1 MAPQNTAL
9 KSSETQAKT
18 RLLLALWDLGGIKQ
32 EVKKGELSK
41 RLVSKG
47 KKIADY
53 QDIFE
58 ELEKEQAISK
68 SKKGYS
74 LELPKGLEVL
84 DKNLKSDDFAF
95 KGTIVGTWAANALLK
110 WIHEM
115 NCGINTVNNHSATA
129 SKNIVSE
136 TDSKN
141 NIASYEE
148 FKQVALQVY
157 EQLNS
162 DYNLDNLVPIYRIR
176 RKIGVKRS
184 STVSE
189 ACPKDIGN
197 RLSRKQ
203 FNEWLLEMQAEDIF
217 QLEGGSVED
226 NAPDKIEDSITT
238 ELDGLRCYASK
249 LSS

>member
-1 MAPQNTAL
+1 MALENTVL
-9 KSSETQAKT
+9 KSSETQART

-47 KKIADY
+47 QRIADY
-53 QDIFE
+53 QSVFE
-58 ELEKEQAISK
+58 ELENEQAISK
-68 SKKGYS
+68 SKKGYY

-84 DKNLKSDDFAF
+84 DKNLKSTEFEF
-95 KGTIVGTWAANALLK
+95 EGTIVGTWAANALLK

-115 NCGINTVNNHSATA
+115 NCGLANISNNDCATVSG
-129 SKNIVSE
+129 NIVSE
-136 TDSKN
+136 SDSKN
-141 NIASYEE
+141 KISSYKE
-148 FKQVALQVY
+148 FRKVALQVY

-176 RKIGVKRS
+176 RKIGDR
-184 STVSE
+184 T
-189 ACPKDIGN
+189 
-197 RLSRKQ
+197 SRKQ

-226 NAPDKIEDSITT
+226 SAPDKIEDSITT

-249 LSS
+249 LPS

>member
-1 MAPQNTAL
+1 MLVNINTDMAPQNTAL
-9 KSSETQAKT
+9 KSLETKAKT

-41 RLVSKG
+41 RIVSKG
-47 KKIADY
+47 KKVGDY
-53 QDIFE
+53 QSVFE

-84 DKNLKSDDFAF
+84 EENLKSDDFAF
-95 KGTIVGTWAANALLK
+95 EGTIVGTWAANALLK

-115 NCGINTVNNHSATA
+115 DCGINTVNNDSATA
-129 SKNIVSE
+129 SENIVSK
-136 TDSKN
+136 TDSKSN
-141 NIASYEE
+141 SNIASYDE

-176 RKIGVKRS
+176 RKIG
-184 STVSE
+184 
-189 ACPKDIGN
+189 D

-203 FNEWLLEMQAEDIF
+203 FSEWLLEMQADDIF

-226 NAPDKIEDSITT
+226 SAPDKIEDSITT

-249 LSS
+249 LQN

>member
-9 KSSETQAKT
+9 KSSETQART
-18 RLLLALWDLGGIKQ
+18 RLLLALWDLGGIKE

-47 KKIADY
+47 KKVADY
-53 QDIFE
+53 QSVFE
-58 ELEKEQAISK
+58 ELENEQAISK

-74 LELPKGLEVL
+74 LQSPKGLEVL
-84 DKNLKSDDFAF
+84 DKNLKSTEFEF
-95 KGTIVGTWAANALLK
+95 EGTIVGTWAANALLK

-115 NCGINTVNNHSATA
+115 NCGLANTSNKDSATA
-129 SKNIVSE
+129 SENIVSE
-136 TDSKN
+136 TDSNSKN

-148 FKQVALQVY
+148 FKKVALQVY

-176 RKIGVKRS
+176 RKIGDR
-184 STVSE
+184 T
-189 ACPKDIGN
+189 
-197 RLSRKQ
+197 SRKQ
-203 FNEWLLEMQAEDIF
+203 FSEWLLEMQADDIF

-226 NAPDKIEDSITT
+226 SAPDKIEDSITT

-249 LSS
+249 LQT

>member
-1 MAPQNTAL
+1 MALENTVL
-9 KSSETQAKT
+9 KSSETQART

-47 KKIADY
+47 QRIADY
-53 QDIFE
+53 QSVFE
-58 ELEKEQAISK
+58 ELENEQAISK
-68 SKKGYS
+68 SKKGYY
-74 LELPKGLEVL
+74 LELPIGLEVL
-84 DKNLKSDDFAF
+84 DKNLKSTEFEF
-95 KGTIVGTWAANALLK
+95 EGTIVGTWAANALLK

-115 NCGINTVNNHSATA
+115 NCGLANTSNNYSATVEN
-129 SKNIVSE
+129 SVSE
-136 TDSKN
+136 TNSKS

-148 FKQVALQVY
+148 FKKIAMQIY

-162 DYNLDNLVPIYRIR
+162 NYNLDNLVPNYRIR
-176 RKIGVKRS
+176 RKIGAR
-184 STVSE
+184 T
-189 ACPKDIGN
+189 
-197 RLSRKQ
+197 SRKQ

-226 NAPDKIEDSITT
+226 SAPDKIEDSITT

-249 LSS
+249 LPS

>member
-1 MAPQNTAL
+1 MAPQNTIL
-9 KSSETQAKT
+9 KTSETQAIT
-18 RLLLALWDLGGIKQ
+18 RLLLALWDLGGVNQ
-32 EVKKGELSK
+32 EVKKGELTK
-41 RLVSKG
+41 RIVSKG

-53 QDIFE
+53 QSIFE

-84 DKNLKSDDFAF
+84 DNNLKSDNFAF
-95 KGTIVGTWAANALLK
+95 EGTIVGTWAANALLK

-115 NCGINTVNNHSATA
+115 NCGINTVNNDRATA
-129 SKNIVSE
+129 SENIVSK
-136 TDSKN
+136 TDSN
-141 NIASYEE
+141 SNIASYDE

-176 RKIGVKRS
+176 RAIAVKQS
-184 STVSE
+184 STE
-189 ACPKDIGN
+189 GN

-203 FNEWLLEMQAEDIF
+203 FSEWLLEMQAEDIF

-226 NAPDKIEDSITT
+226 SAPDKIEDSITT

-249 LSS
+249 LQN

>member
-1 MAPQNTAL
+1 MAPQNTIL
-9 KSSETQAKT
+9 KTSETQART
-18 RLLLALWDLGGIKQ
+18 RLLLALWDLGGVNQ
-32 EVKKGELSK
+32 EVKKGELTK
-41 RLVSKG
+41 RIVSKG

-53 QDIFE
+53 QGVFE
-58 ELEKEQAISK
+58 ELENEQAISK

-84 DKNLKSDDFAF
+84 DENLKSTDFTF
-95 KGTIVGTWAANALLK
+95 EGTIVGTWAANALLK

-115 NCGINTVNNHSATA
+115 NCGINTVNKDSATA
-129 SKNIVSE
+129 SENIVSK
-136 TDSKN
+136 TDLKS
-141 NIASYEE
+141 NIASYDE
-148 FKQVALQVY
+148 FKQLALQVY

-176 RKIGVKRS
+176 RTIG
-184 STVSE
+184 
-189 ACPKDIGN
+189 D

-203 FNEWLLEMQAEDIF
+203 FSEWLLEMQAEDIF

-226 NAPDKIEDSITT
+226 SAPDKIEDSITT

-249 LSS
+249 LQN

>member
-9 KSSETQAKT
+9 NSSETRART
-18 RLLLALWDLGGIKQ
+18 RLLLALWDLGGIEQ

-53 QDIFE
+53 HGIFE
-58 ELEKEQAISK
+58 ELENERAISK

-74 LELPKGLEVL
+74 LELPRGLEVL

-95 KGTIVGTWAANALLK
+95 EGTIVGTWAANALLK

-115 NCGINTVNNHSATA
+115 NCGLANTSNNYSATV
-129 SKNIVSE
+129 SENIVSE
-136 TDSKN
+136 SDSQS

-148 FKQVALQVY
+148 FKQLALHVY

-176 RKIGVKRS
+176 RKIGDV
-184 STVSE
+184 V
-189 ACPKDIGN
+189 
-197 RLSRKQ
+197 SRKQ
-203 FNEWLLEMQAEDIF
+203 FSEWLLEMQAEDIL
-217 QLEGGSVED
+217 QLQGGSVED
-226 NAPDKIEDSITT
+226 SAADKIEDSITT
-238 ELDGLRCYASK
+238 PINGLRCYAR
-249 LSS
+249 LLN

>member
-1 MAPQNTAL
+1 MAPQNTVL
-9 KSSETQAKT
+9 KISETQART
-18 RLLLALWDLGGIKQ
+18 RLLLALWDLGGIQQ
-32 EVKKGELSK
+32 EVKKGELTK

-47 KKIADY
+47 KKVADY
-53 QDIFE
+53 HNVFE
-58 ELEKEQAISK
+58 ELENEQAISK

-84 DKNLKSDDFAF
+84 DKNLKSTEFEF
-95 KGTIVGTWAANALLK
+95 EGTIVGTWAANALLK

-115 NCGINTVNNHSATA
+115 NCGLTNTSNNYSATV
-129 SKNIVSE
+129 SENIVSK
-136 TDSKN
+136 TDSKS
-141 NIASYEE
+141 NIASYDE

-176 RKIGVKRS
+176 RKIG
-184 STVSE
+184 
-189 ACPKDIGN
+189 DIV
-197 RLSRKQ
+197 SRKQ
-203 FNEWLLEMQAEDIF
+203 FSDWLLEMQAEDIF

-226 NAPDKIEDSITT
+226 SAPDKIEDSITT

-249 LSS
+249 L

>member
-1 MAPQNTAL
+1 MAPQNTIL
-9 KSSETQAKT
+9 KSLETQART
-18 RLLLALWDLGGIKQ
+18 RLLLALWDLGGVKQ
-32 EVKKGELSK
+32 EVKKGELTK
-41 RLVSKG
+41 RIVSKG

-53 QDIFE
+53 QSVFE
-58 ELEKEQAISK
+58 ELENEQAISK

-84 DKNLKSDDFAF
+84 DENLKSTDFTF
-95 KGTIVGTWAANALLK
+95 EGTIVGTWAANALLK

-115 NCGINTVNNHSATA
+115 NCGINTVNKDSATA
-129 SKNIVSE
+129 SENIVSK
-136 TDSKN
+136 TDSKS
-141 NIASYEE
+141 NIASYDE

-176 RKIGVKRS
+176 RKIG
-184 STVSE
+184 
-189 ACPKDIGN
+189 D

-203 FNEWLLEMQAEDIF
+203 FSEWLLEMQAEDIF

-226 NAPDKIEDSITT
+226 SAPDKIEDSITT
-238 ELDGLRCYASK
+238 ELDGLRCYASLLK
-249 LSS
+249 IK